1 MLVLSRQRG
10 QSVIIGDD
18 ITVNVVDIR
27 GDKVR
32 LGIAAPRS
40 VTVHRQEIYDEIKNQ
55 NQGSANLSQQDVA
68 AILPAPQTPPL
79 LKLAQ
84 RPDPCLEEAIKE
96 AELNQNA
103 GGPPIAALLV
113 RNNQIIAKGRDRRIQ
128 SNDPTAYAQL
138 DCLKNAG
145 HQKHYHDTI
154 LYSTSTPSRLGIAA
168 ALQLGISKV
177 VVGDSVNIPAD
188 PQPAGIEIDDLH
200 DDRCILMLASFI
212 REHRDLWND
221 NAK

>member
-55 NQGSANLSQQDVA
+55 NQDSANLTQHDVA
-68 AILPAPQTPPL
+68 AILPAPPTPPL

-84 RPDPCLEEAIKE
+84 RPDPCIEEAIKE

-103 GGPPIAALLV
+103 GGLPIAALLV

-128 SNDPTAYAQL
+128 SNDPIAFAQV
-138 DCLKNAG
+138 DCIKNAG
-145 HQKHYHDTI
+145 RQKHYSDTI
-154 LYSTSTPSRLGIAA
+154 LYSTSTPGRLAIAA
-168 ALQLGISKV
+168 ALQLGIPKII
-177 VVGDSVNIPAD
+177 VGDSFNSPAH
-188 PQPAGIEIDDLH
+188 PQLAGIEIIDLH
-200 DDRCILMLASFI
+200 DDRCIQMLAKFI
-212 REHRDLWND
+212 REHRDRWND
-221 NAK
+221 NAN

>member
-55 NQGSANLSQQDVA
+55 NQDSANLTQHDVA
-68 AILPAPQTPPL
+68 AILPAPPAPPL
-79 LKLAQ
+79 LKFAQ

-96 AELNQNA
+96 AELNQNT
-103 GGPPIAALLV
+103 GGLPIAALLV
-113 RNNQIIAKGRDRRIQ
+113 RNNQIISKGRDRRIQ
-128 SNDPTAYAQL
+128 TDDPTAYAPL

-145 HQKHYHDTI
+145 RQKNYHDTI
-154 LYSTSTPSRLGIAA
+154 LYSTSTPSRLSIAA
-168 ALQLGISKV
+168 ALQLGISKIII
-177 VVGDSVNIPAD
+177 GDSVNIPID
-188 PQPAGIEIDDLH
+188 PQPPGIEIDDLH
-200 DDRCILMLASFI
+200 DDRCIQILANFI
-212 REHRDLWND
+212 RDHRDLWND